1 MSTDNQQQLEDL
13 FDTRA
18 EIRRLTKAV
27 DATRAAAAEA
37 KSELAAARARAEDVL
52 IQIEH
57 QQGRLAFDGQEETA
71 KPKPTRRR
79 PRKADQAEPR
89 SQAV

>member
-1 MSTDNQQQLEDL
+1 MSSDNQQQLDDL

-27 DATRAAAAEA
+27 EATRAAAAEA
-37 KSELAAARARAEDVL
+37 KSELAAARARSEDILV
-52 IQIEH
+52 QIEH
-57 QQGRLAFDGQEETA
+57 QQGRLEFKDEEAAKT
-71 KPKPTRRR
+71 KPKRQRR
-79 PRKADQAEPR
+79 RKADLAEPR